1 MYIPASNIVETG
13 FTSGNQFAVNST
25 QLPYTGYYHKDT
37 SNVYWSG
44 QTHDNSSVVLKNLNT
59 NNSTDNNITRN
70 NIVNFGY
77 TKLNPK
83 IFPQETFTSDF
94 IMPTDQDY
102 TDGFFIR
109 YILKPTVGV
118 NNIQSLNFIE
128 VKSNKFTQVSQNSDL
143 KTLYKSINLIWKLTG
158 PLYDVYKD
166 NIRIVS
172 GIIDTNKRSI
182 QETEKLIPNLSL
194 YLIDPLQF
202 AKISSSDKFYY
213 PALGGMYKD
222 KGPRGSRY

>member
-1 MYIPASNIVETG
+1 MYIPVSNIVETG
-13 FTSGNQFAVNST
+13 FTSGNQFVVEST
-25 QLPYTGYYHKDT
+25 QLFYVGYYHKDT

-44 QTHDNSSVVLKNLNT
+44 QTHDNSSVVLKNINT
-59 NNSTDNNITRN
+59 NNSTDNNLTRN
-70 NIVNFGY
+70 NITNFSY

-83 IFPQETFTSDF
+83 IFPQETFTPDF
-94 IMPTDQDY
+94 IMPTEQDY
-102 TDGFFIR
+102 TNGFFIR

-128 VKSNKFTQVSQNSDL
+128 VKSNKFTQVSQSPDL
-143 KTLYKSINLIWKLTG
+143 KTLYKLTSLIWKLTG

-166 NIRIVS
+166 NIRTAS

-182 QETEKLIPNLSL
+182 LDAEKTLPNLSL

-202 AKISSSDKFYY
+202 GRPS
-213 PALGGMYKD
+213 
-222 KGPRGSRY
+222 

>member
-1 MYIPASNIVETG
+1 MYIPVSNIVETG
-13 FTSGNQFAVNST
+13 FTSGNQFVVEST
-25 QLPYTGYYHKDT
+25 QLFYVGYYHKDT

-44 QTHDNSSVVLKNLNT
+44 QTHDNSSIVLKNINT
-59 NNSTDNNITRN
+59 NNSTDNNLTRN
-70 NIVNFGY
+70 NIANFGY

-94 IMPTDQDY
+94 IMPTEQDY
-102 TDGFFIR
+102 TNGFFIR

-128 VKSNKFTQVSQNSDL
+128 VKSNKFIQVSQSPDL
-143 KTLYKSINLIWKLTG
+143 KTLYKLTSLIWKLTG

-166 NIRIVS
+166 NIRISS

-182 QETEKLIPNLSL
+182 LDAEKTLPNLSL
-194 YLIDPLQF
+194 YLINPLQF
-202 AKISSSDKFYY
+202 GKPS
-213 PALGGMYKD
+213 
-222 KGPRGSRY
+222 

>member
-1 MYIPASNIVETG
+1 MYIPVSNIVETG
-13 FTSGNQFAVNST
+13 FTSGNQFVVEST
-25 QLPYTGYYHKDT
+25 QLFYVGYYHKDT

-44 QTHDNSSVVLKNLNT
+44 QTHDNSSVVLKNINT
-59 NNSTDNNITRN
+59 NNSTDNNLTRN
-70 NIVNFGY
+70 NIANFGY

-83 IFPQETFTSDF
+83 IFPQETFTPDF
-94 IMPTDQDY
+94 IMPTEQDY
-102 TDGFFIR
+102 TNGFFIR

-128 VKSNKFTQVSQNSDL
+128 VKSNKFTQVSQSPDL
-143 KTLYKSINLIWKLTG
+143 KTLYKLTSLIWKLTG

-166 NIRIVS
+166 NIRTAS

-182 QETEKLIPNLSL
+182 LDAEKTLPNLSL

-202 AKISSSDKFYY
+202 GRPS
-213 PALGGMYKD
+213 
-222 KGPRGSRY
+222 

>member
-1 MYIPASNIVETG
+1 MYIPVSNIVETG
-13 FTSGNQFAVNST
+13 FTSGNQFVVEST
-25 QLPYTGYYHKDT
+25 QLFYVGYYHKDT

-44 QTHDNSSVVLKNLNT
+44 QTHDNSSVVLKNINT
-59 NNSTDNNITRN
+59 NNSTDNNLTRN
-70 NIVNFGY
+70 NITNFSY

-83 IFPQETFTSDF
+83 IFPQETFTPDF
-94 IMPTDQDY
+94 IMPTEQDY
-102 TDGFFIR
+102 TNGFFIR

-128 VKSNKFTQVSQNSDL
+128 VKSNKFTQVSQSPDL
-143 KTLYKSINLIWKLTG
+143 KTLYKLTSLIWKLTG

-166 NIRIVS
+166 NIRTAS

-182 QETEKLIPNLSL
+182 LDAEKTLPNLSL

-202 AKISSSDKFYY
+202 GKPS
-213 PALGGMYKD
+213 
-222 KGPRGSRY
+222 